1 MVDNVCEEDV
11 WRMFMDEFCEILDRE
26 NVDYLELE
34 DVEEIWDFVLQF
46 IVQWILFNDEGYLQ
60 KEVKKFKLK
69 FKFSFKFLKR
79 NCKCINFF
87 N

>member
-34 DVEEIWDFVLQF
+34 DVEEIWDFVL
-46 IVQWILFNDEGYLQ
+46 
-60 KEVKKFKLK
+60 
-69 FKFSFKFLKR
+69 
-79 NCKCINFF
+79 
-87 N
+87 